1 MEITYEVYTLEK
13 GRWIIDSRYQNS
25 EKEKAIEEAKMLAKQ
40 PHIEATRVVR
50 ETYSTEDGLAREKTI
65 FDSRP
70 KEDQEGGASEGADED
85 EFDGDFDDEF
95 GGSFDDDGGGGGRG
109 GGIADESEISYEI
122 PGFEDLERGS
132 PAPAPAVRRS
142 ARPRRQ
148 AGTQAAAGRRS
159 ARPRRQ
165 AGTQAAAG
173 RQSAPPQRQ
182 AGTQAAVRRRAISP
196 GASLFYKMIVIIVVS
211 FGFAALTTFIYTRV
225 I

>member
-13 GRWIIDSRYQNS
+13 ARWIIDSRYQNS
-25 EKEKAIEEAKMLAKQ
+25 EKEKAIEEAKLLAKQ

-50 ETYSTEDGLAREKTI
+50 ESYNSEDGMARERTI

-70 KEDQEGGASEGADED
+70 KEDQEGGASGGADDD
-85 EFDGDFDDEF
+85 EFDGDFSEFDDEF
-95 GGSFDDDGGGGGRG
+95 GGGFDDDVGGGGRG

-132 PAPAPAVRRS
+132 PAPAPAARRS
-142 ARPRRQ
+142 APPRRQ
-148 AGTQAAAGRRS
+148 AR
-159 ARPRRQ
+159 
-165 AGTQAAAG
+165 TQAAAG

-182 AGTQAAVRRRAISP
+182 AGTQAAAGRRAISP
-196 GASLFYKMIVIIVVS
+196 GASLFYKMIVIVVVS
-211 FGFAALTTFIYTRV
+211 FGFAALTTFIYTRL

>member
-13 GRWIIDSRYQNS
+13 DRWIIDSRYQNS
-25 EKEKAIEEAKMLAKQ
+25 EKEKAIEEAKLLAKQ

-50 ETYSTEDGLAREKTI
+50 ESYNSEDGMARERTI

-70 KEDQEGGASEGADED
+70 KEDQEGGASGGADDD
-85 EFDGDFDDEF
+85 EFDGDFSEFDDEF
-95 GGSFDDDGGGGGRG
+95 GGGFDDDVGGGGRG

-132 PAPAPAVRRS
+132 PAPAPAARRS
-142 ARPRRQ
+142 APPPRRQ
-148 AGTQAAAGRRS
+148 AR
-159 ARPRRQ
+159 
-165 AGTQAAAG
+165 TQAAAG

-182 AGTQAAVRRRAISP
+182 AGTQAAAGRRAISP
-196 GASLFYKMIVIIVVS
+196 GASLFYKMIVIVVVS
-211 FGFAALTTFIYTRV
+211 FGFAALTTFIYTRL